1 MDIMIQ
7 EIRIKNF
14 RSIQN
19 LTLQL
24 GMTNILIGPNNSGKS
39 NFLHAIDIGI
49 NGARDVSEFDIYQST
64 ERRVSKADKAIIDI

>member
-7 EIRIKNF
+7 EVRIKNF

-24 GMTNILIGPNNSGKS
+24 GMTNILIGANNSGKT
-39 NFLHAIDIGI
+39 NLLRAIDIAI
-49 NGARDVSEFDIYQST
+49 NGARDVSESDIYQSP
-64 ERRVSKADKAIIDI
+64 ERRVSKEN